1 MFVCGII
8 SFFSFTFASEAVNV
22 KVCVLHTHHLPTT
35 NLPTAL
41 THDGWISTAGDGRA
55 AAAVSSIEARL
66 VLNCWQRKEERQG
79 WKSMLL
85 VIFLSQLLHSLKMT
99 RF

>member
-1 MFVCGII
+1 MFVCGFI

-41 THDGWISTAGDGRA
+41 THDGRISTAGDGRA

-79 WKSMLL
+79 
-85 VIFLSQLLHSLKMT
+85 
-99 RF
+99 